1 MGFDSIAT
9 AILMSAVVLTAA
21 YVLILGNSQM
31 TEETIEVYREIS
43 QNSLMRLQSN
53 VEILAANYESS
64 SVIAYVKNVGSTKF
78 EDFKSFDVI
87 VYGRTESGIFVS
99 DYIKAN
105 FEIIKELINP
115 GIFDPQET
123 SRAVVSISLPN
134 GNYTLLICTP
144 NAICDSFEFYVGGG

>member
-21 YVLILGNSQM
+21 YVLMLGNSQL
-31 TEETIEVYREIS
+31 TEETIEVYREIA
-43 QNSLMRLQSN
+43 QNSVTRLQSN
-53 VEILAANYESS
+53 VELLAVNYESPR
-64 SVIAYVKNVGSTKF
+64 VIAYLKNVGSTKF
-78 EDFKSFDVI
+78 DDFSSFDVI
-87 VYGRTESGIFVS
+87 VYGKSESGIFVS
-99 DYIKAN
+99 DYLRAN

-123 SRAVVSISLPN
+123 ARAVVEISLPN

-144 NAICDSFEFYVGGG
+144 NAICNSYEFYVGGG

>member
-21 YVLILGNSQM
+21 YVLMLGNSQL
-31 TEETIEVYREIS
+31 TEETIEVYREIA
-43 QNSLMRLQSN
+43 QNSVTRLQSN
-53 VEILAANYESS
+53 VELLAVNYESPR
-64 SVIAYVKNVGSTKF
+64 VIAYLKNVGSTKF
-78 EDFKSFDVI
+78 DDFSSFDVI
-87 VYGRTESGIFVS
+87 VYGKSESGSFVS
-99 DYIKAN
+99 DYLRAN

-123 SRAVVSISLPN
+123 ARAVVEISLPN

-144 NAICDSFEFYVGGG
+144 NAICNSYEFYVGGG